1 MKTFTLLL
9 TGKKGFDVLM
19 VLTDSV
25 DELIAIK
32 KVVITTDANVVTDS
46 SIEIKK
52 ICEYYKIPY
61 EIDPKT
67 ISTNSDYTIAIGWKK
82 KLEGIKNLIIIHDS
96 LLPNYRGFAPVVNAM
111 INGDTEIGATAFFAV
126 DEIDAGPVIFQQY
139 LTIEYPFTIAEVIDR
154 MGEIYVGLVQL
165 IFQRVRKGVKLETT
179 DQKGEPTY
187 SMWRDEIDYRINWND
202 SANNIKRFIDAVGF
216 PYHGAST
223 MKGIELLRILK
234 CEVVEDVDIISRY
247 EHIGKV
253 FRIDQGYPVV
263 VCSSG
268 LLRILEM
275 KLDIDDTNLLPFTK
289 LKTRFK

>member
-9 TGKKGFDVLM
+9 TGKKGLDI
-19 VLTDSV
+19 LTALVAVRDLAVVDKIIIGVDSGAV
-25 DELIAIK
+25 DYSNEIEEICKAGKMPYALNPKRI
-32 KVVITTDANVVTDS
+32 
-46 SIEIKK
+46 SIH
-52 ICEYYKIPY
+52 
-61 EIDPKT
+61 
-67 ISTNSDYTIAIGWKK
+67 SDYTIAIGWKK

-139 LTIEYPFTIAEVIDR
+139 LTIEYPSTIAEVIDR

-202 SANNIKRFIDAVGF
+202 SADNIKRFIDAVGY

-234 CEVVEDVDIISRY
+234 CEVVDDVDIISRF

-263 VCSSG
+263 VCASG